1 MAINDQYSQSN
12 RYLRRAKRSVSR
24 AGIDLTVT
32 PPDAGSVAGQI
43 NAGDFVYKTGN
54 AGAIASLR
62 TTGGVGLTNSAL
74 VVGISAENYPPL
86 LFQGVSLPAP
96 VNDPTPVSITF
107 RVDGEHVMKTTV
119 ADTYVPGALVYLG
132 ADAQTVT
139 VVSTGNGSV
148 LGRVCFDQAPVGV
161 AIGASVVGATTP
173 EVVIELT
180 PPIAA

>member
-24 AGIDLTVT
+24 AGIDMTVL
-32 PPDAGSVAGQI
+32 PPDAGAVLGQI
-43 NAGDFVYKTGN
+43 NAGDFVFKTGN
-54 AGAIASLR
+54 AGMIASLR
-62 TTGGVGLTNSAL
+62 TTGGAGAPNSAQ
-74 VVGISAENYPPL
+74 VIGISAENFPPL
-86 LFQGVSLPAP
+86 LFQGVSLPPPA
-96 VNDPTPVSITF
+96 NDPTPPSVTF
-107 RVDGEHVMKTTV
+107 RVDGEHVMKTTA

-139 VVSTGNGSV
+139 VVATGNGTA